1 MHVRTHSGSSELPTY
16 RVWGGTSDV
25 IQPSSSYFKLQTED
39 LDEVW
44 VPKGTKGSEE
54 RNSEDM
60 SSESSSSN
68 DTYEDSRDS
77 STIDLKLT
85 VDVDDYD
92 SDDDNYKRDKGGK
105 FSGEDPA
112 KRHYGSGMSSALRS
126 KGGSLTRNRSNSVQ
140 RLNGS
145 TESNGI
151 GHGINNKCMN
161 DLIHDKRNQPFKDIP
176 EWSNCEHNNEI
187 VSNNVNDSSNNF
199 KDDIHQDVDIARK
212 GLSLTTNEDIL
223 LTHTH
228 THYSSIVNYR
238 SKFAKSK
245 SARMALTLPCIF
257 QTLVY
262 IFYIVLPFLDY
273 LTPRY

>member
-16 RVWGGTSDV
+16 RVWGGTNDV

-44 VPKGTKGSEE
+44 VPKGTRGSDD

-92 SDDDNYKRDKGGK
+92 SDDDNYKKDKGGK

-112 KRHYGSGMSSALRS
+112 KRHYGSGMSSALR
-126 KGGSLTRNRSNSVQ
+126 GSLTRNRSNSVQ
-140 RLNGS
+140 RLNVS
-145 TESNGI
+145 TGSNGS
-151 GHGINNKCMN
+151 GHGHNNKCMN
-161 DLIHDKRNQPFKDIP
+161 DLINDKKNQPFKDIP
-176 EWSNCEHNNEI
+176 EWSNVELNNNDI
-187 VSNNVNDSSNNF
+187 ISNNVNDSSNKFNG
-199 KDDIHQDVDIARK
+199 DIHHDVDITRE
-212 GLSLTTNEDIL
+212 GLSITTDEDTP

-228 THYSSIVNYR
+228 THYCSIVNYR
-238 SKFAKSK
+238 SKLAKSK
-245 SARMALTLPCIF
+245 
-257 QTLVY
+257 LVCSEYCPY
-262 IFYIVLPFLDY
+262 IDFY
-273 LTPRY
+273 